1 MSQRKTMIRRMAKTV
16 HFLSPLS
23 NSKDMKNDSDDFKLK
38 RLGDF
43 LGRPA
48 LMLLGWD
55 SIEKLESLITCK
67 VIEGQMNDEGNYLT
81 SWAWIKLAIFIQELN
96 LALQAAYLDCLLKGI
111 PFNYDEAA
119 MKYLLLKTFG
129 EDITKKNLARLIPVE
144 ED

>member
-1 MSQRKTMIRRMAKTV
+1 
-16 HFLSPLS
+16 
-23 NSKDMKNDSDDFKLK
+23 MKNDSDDFKLK

-43 LGRPA
+43 LDRPA

-55 SIEKLESLITCK
+55 SIEKLESLIICK
-67 VIEGQMNDEGNYLT
+67 VIEGQMDDEGNYLT